1 MLLVYANG
9 LIILWD
15 VSEDKVVLV
24 RGSKDLQLK
33 TQIVDDP
40 SKNASHDLS
49 ETVSDNEQVEKEI
62 SSLCWASND
71 GSVLAV
77 GYVDGDILLWNL
89 RAAASTKDWKSEN
102 SSTDFGKLQLSS
114 GNRRLPVI
122 TLHWSAER
130 SRNDCRGQ
138 LFVFGGD
145 EIGSEEVLTVLFLT
159 RIIIFYILLIVKSYV
174 IVQFNII
181 MVESV
186 LLSIV

>member
-33 TQIVDDP
+33 AETVDEP
-40 SKNASHDLS
+40 SKDAGHELS
-49 ETVSDNEQVEKEI
+49 ETISDNEQVEKEI

-77 GYVDGDILLWNL
+77 GHVDGDILFWNL
-89 RAAASTKDWKSEN
+89 RTAASTKDRKSEN
-102 SSTDFGKLQLSS
+102 SSIDCGRLQLSS

-138 LFVFGGD
+138 LFVYGGD
-145 EIGSEEVLTVLFLT
+145 EVGSEEVLTVLFLT
-159 RIIIFYILLIVKSYV
+159 QIITFYILLMDILM
-174 IVQFNII
+174 F
-181 MVESV
+181 
-186 LLSIV
+186 LSKLT